1 MAKKYNIDIEN
12 DKINI
17 LVIDD
22 EEDMRE
28 FVAMCLE
35 DFGYNVTK
43 ASDGAD
49 GIIQLNSNKFDL
61 IISDIEMPKITGLDL
76 LKLIKKENNSVSVIM
91 LTGVKKVTTAIEVL
105 KLGAEDYLI
114 KPIKVEEL
122 KLSVEKSIYIRKLK
136 EQNINLIKE
145 NEKYQVQLENMVEK
159 RTEQL
164 EDAIFSSLTI
174 VASAIEAKDPYTRG
188 HSNRVRLISLDIA
201 KTLGLSDDEL
211 SILEY
216 GAMLH
221 DVGKIGIRDE
231 VLLKKGKLDNSEYE
245 HIMSHPYVGSR
256 IIENINYYAPMI
268 DCVKYHHEKYDGTGY
283 PNKIVSGTTQI
294 TTKPEGLLIANYASQ
309 LVLDAGLADEQDFS
323 FQAGA
328 GGMSLAFV
336 KYLGDYLR
344 KNKKFASFA
353 RGGSTKY
360 LVDMLDEG
368 LVKYILDGQSFDLAG
383 VKSLR
388 ENANHIST
396 NPFVSYN
403 YHTKGCFAPKVKTA
417 VLGATEVDLDFN
429 VNVNTHSDGWLLHG
443 IGGFTDCT
451 DSYMTIITAPLVRK
465 VNPIIVDRVHT
476 ITAPG
481 SNIDAI
487 VTDQGIAINPK
498 RDDIKE
504 RLKNSTL
511 PIISIEELREKA
523 YKITGDRPTPVT
535 TDEPVAVIEYRD
547 GTVIDT
553 VFKLETE

>member
-283 PNKIVSGTTQI
+283 PNNLKGEGIPLLARIIAVADTYDAMTTTRPYRSALSKEKALSI
-294 TTKPEGLLIANYASQ
+294 LNEIKSSQ
-309 LVLDAGLADEQDFS
+309 LDP
-323 FQAGA
+323 
-328 GGMSLAFV
+328 M
-336 KYLGDYLR
+336 
-344 KNKKFASFA
+344 
-353 RGGSTKY
+353 
-360 LVDMLDEG
+360 LVDIFVDNKIFET
-368 LVKYILDGQSFDLAG
+368 DFDSEHHRGKDFNKSG
-383 VKSLR
+383 VKSFYKTSYDEELMDR
-388 ENANHIST
+388 PENTRI
-396 NPFVSYN
+396 Y
-403 YHTKGCFAPKVKTA
+403 
-417 VLGATEVDLDFN
+417 L
-429 VNVNTHSDGWLLHG
+429 
-443 IGGFTDCT
+443 
-451 DSYMTIITAPLVRK
+451 
-465 VNPIIVDRVHT
+465 
-476 ITAPG
+476 
-481 SNIDAI
+481 
-487 VTDQGIAINPK
+487 
-498 RDDIKE
+498 DDIVEK
-504 RLKNSTL
+504 LK
-511 PIISIEELREKA
+511 
-523 YKITGDRPTPVT
+523 
-535 TDEPVAVIEYRD
+535 
-547 GTVIDT
+547 
-553 VFKLETE
+553 